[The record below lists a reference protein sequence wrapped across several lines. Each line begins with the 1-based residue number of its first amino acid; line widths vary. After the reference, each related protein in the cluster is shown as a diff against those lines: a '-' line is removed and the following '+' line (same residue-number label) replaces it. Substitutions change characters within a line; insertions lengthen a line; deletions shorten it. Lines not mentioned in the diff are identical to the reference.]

1 MDFKKDIEP
10 VLVSFIYGEI
20 NADQMIDILNNKIV
34 KESEKDLE
42 EEKEFERIVDEF
54 NKIPENYHA

>member
-34 KESEKDLE
+34 KVACKKAYINHLE
-42 EEKEFERIVDEF
+42 CVIN
-54 NKIPENYHA
+54 NK